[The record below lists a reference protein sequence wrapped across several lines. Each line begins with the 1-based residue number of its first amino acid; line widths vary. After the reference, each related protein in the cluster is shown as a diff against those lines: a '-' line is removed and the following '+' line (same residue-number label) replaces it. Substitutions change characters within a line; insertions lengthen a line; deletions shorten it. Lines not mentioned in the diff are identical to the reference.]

1 MLRRFDSNQS
11 PARRAALLF
20 LLALVALLPG
30 TAFAQGSFDFTPAV
44 TYQFGAEFDL
54 YDFEFD
60 RVTFDIED
68 SDGLALFFGIPVNR
82 VLQIELLAIQ
92 QETEISIDE
101 GLFADDFVLGD
112 IAVSYYH
119 VGALWQFP
127 IGQIEPYFAI
137 SGGIT
142 DMEFDFA
149 GVSDD
154 SFASLSLGG
163 GVKARLTEHLGLRFD
178 GRFFFTDLS
187 DDLYDDDDDC
197 YRRNRCDDDAF
208 VQGVV
213 SAGLLFSF

>member
-1 MLRRFDSNQS
+1 MIRLLSRSAVASVLGASLLLVLPTAARAEGNFD
-11 PARRAALLF
+11 L
-20 LLALVALLPG
+20 
-30 TAFAQGSFDFTPAV
+30 TPAI

-60 RVTFDIED
+60 QITFDIED
-68 SDGLALFFGIPVNR
+68 SDGLALFFGIPINR

-92 QETEISIDE
+92 QETELSIDE
-101 GLFADDFVLGD
+101 GLFAADFVLGD
-112 IAVSYYH
+112 IDVNYYH
-119 VGALWQFP
+119 VGAVWQFP
-127 IGQIEPYFAI
+127 VGQIEPYFAL

-142 DMEFDFA
+142 EMDFDFP

-163 GVKARLTEHLGLRFD
+163 GIKARFTENIGMRFD

-187 DDLYDDDDDC
+187 DDLYDDDNDC

>member
-1 MLRRFDSNQS
+1 MLRLLS
-11 PARRAALLF
+11 RRTASALIAVGM
-20 LLALVALLPG
+20 LALPSTA
-30 TAFAQGSFDFTPAV
+30 AFAEGSFDFTPAI
-44 TYQFGAEFDL
+44 TYHFGAEFDL
-54 YDFEFD
+54 YDYEFD
-60 RVTFDIED
+60 RVTFDID
-68 SDGLALFFGIPVNR
+68 NSDGLALFFGIPINR

-92 QETEISIDE
+92 QETELSIDE

-112 IAVSYYH
+112 VDVNYYH

-142 DMEFDFA
+142 ELEFDFS

-154 SFASLSLGG
+154 DFASLSLGG
-163 GVKARLTEHLGLRFD
+163 GVKARLTEHFGFRFD

-187 DDLYDDDDDC
+187 DDLYEDDDFC

>member
-1 MLRRFDSNQS
+1 MFRPLSRQTMKTAAGVF
-11 PARRAALLF
+11 AIAALL
-20 LLALVALLPG
+20 ALPTSA
-30 TAFAQGSFDFTPAV
+30 AAQGSFDFTPAV

-68 SDGLALFFGIPVNR
+68 SDGLALFFGIPINR
-82 VLQIELLAIQ
+82 VLQIELLAVQ
-92 QETEISIDE
+92 QETELSIDE
-101 GLFADDFVLGD
+101 GLFADDFVVGD
-112 IAVSYYH
+112 IDVNYYH
-119 VGALWQFP
+119 VGVLWQFP
-127 IGQIEPYFAI
+127 VGQIEPYFAL

-142 DMEFDFA
+142 ELEFDFP

-163 GVKARLTEHLGLRFD
+163 GIKARFTEHVGLRFD

-187 DDLYDDDDDC
+187 DDLYDDDNDC
-197 YRRNRCDDDAF
+197 YRRSRCDDDAF